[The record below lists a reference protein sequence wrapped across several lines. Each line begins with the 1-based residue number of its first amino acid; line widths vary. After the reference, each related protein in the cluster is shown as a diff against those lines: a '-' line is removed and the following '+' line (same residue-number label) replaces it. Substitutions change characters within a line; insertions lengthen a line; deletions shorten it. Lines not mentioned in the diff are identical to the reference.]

1 VTIRT
6 SADAVPNQYMYELKR
21 SMQRVRCHGNGEFH
35 HMQEERNMR
44 LIHWEPFKG
53 TDDFFRSTTPS
64 LFGRWPRLIG
74 REGQAY
80 EWSPAADICETD
92 EEYLV
97 RADLPGVE
105 REDVKVSLEDG
116 VLTIEGER
124 NQEKE
129 EKGKTMHRVERFYGI
144 FCRRFNLPEDAEA
157 SRIQAETKDG
167 VLNVHIPKSKVMK
180 AKAVEIK
187 VN

>member
-1 VTIRT
+1 
-6 SADAVPNQYMYELKR
+6 MYELMR
-21 SMQRVRCHGNGEFH
+21 SMLRVGYPGNGKFH
-35 HMQEERNMR
+35 DNQEESNMR
-44 LIHWEPFKG
+44 LTRWEPFMG
-53 TDDFFRSTTPS
+53 TDDFFRSTPS
-64 LFGRWPRLIG
+64 LLGRWPRFLG
-74 REGQAY
+74 EEGQAV
-80 EWSPAADICETD
+80 EWSPAADISETD

-97 RADLPGVE
+97 RAELPGVE
-105 REDVKVSLEDG
+105 RKDVKVSLEDG

-124 NQEKE
+124 KQEKE
-129 EKGKTMHRVERFYGI
+129 EKGKTMHRVERFYGS

-157 SRIQAETKDG
+157 SSIKAETKDG